1 MINFNIPYVDKKAKD
16 YLGNVLDG
24 NHHSGNGYYSKECV
38 NFFSNRFGFENSLL
52 TTSCTDALEMAAI
65 LSDVGPGDQ
74 VIVPSYTFVSTANA
88 FALRGVELV
97 FADSSID
104 NPNIDVESL
113 ESLITAKTKAIV
125 VVHYAGV
132 SCDMFKIQELCRK
145 YSLYLIEDAAQAIS
159 SFYTSNGITRPLGTF
174 GDLATFSF
182 HETKNISCGEGGLL
196 VVNNEK
202 LVRRAEIIW
211 EKGTDRS
218 AYFRGEVDKYGWV
231 DIGSSYLPSEFN
243 AAVLY
248 AQLEKLDWIQKI
260 RLRIW
265 NNYFLGLETWA
276 IQNGVRMPI
285 IPKYASNNAHMFY
298 LVFDS
303 ELTRD
308 YFISELK
315 IKGVQ
320 SVFHYQSLHKSK
332 FFKEKYRGAELPNSD
347 MYSSCLVRL
356 PLYVGLDEA
365 IVINKILEINI
376 VRG

>member
-1 MINFNIPYVDKKAKD
+1 MINFNKPYTTGQELEFIQDVVN
-16 YLGNVLDG
+16 GT
-24 NHHSGNGYYSKECV
+24 HHSGNGKYTKLCTEYFR
-38 NFFSNRFGFENSLL
+38 NNFGFPKCLL

-65 LSDVGPGDQ
+65 LSEIEKDDE

-88 FALRGVELV
+88 FALRGASIV

-145 YSLYLIEDAAQAIS
+145 NSLFLIEDAAQAIS
-159 SFYTSNGITRPLGTF
+159 SFYISNGMTRPLGTF

-202 LVRRAEIIW
+202 LVHRAEIIW

-218 AYFRGEVDKYGWV
+218 AFFRGEVDKYGWV

-248 AQLEKLDWIQKI
+248 AQLEKLNWIQKI
-260 RLRIW
+260 RLKKW
-265 NNYFLGLETWA
+265 NSYFLGLETWG

-303 ELTRD
+303 ELKRD

-356 PLYVGLDEA
+356 PLYVGLDES

-376 VRG
+376 A